1 MRVVVG
7 RIGKPHGIRGQV
19 TVESRT
25 DEPDLRFAPGTE
37 FVIDGPLQLL
47 TVEAVHWHSGRLLI
61 KFEGIHDRSW
71 AESIRNTILEV
82 ERDPNET
89 PQDPDE
95 FYDDQLEGCNVEL
108 LDSTPVGVVTEV
120 IHLPSQDMLS
130 VLRPDESEV
139 LIPFIALFVPVVE
152 IAQKR
157 IVIDPP
163 AGLLENSEA

>member
-25 DEPDLRFAPGTE
+25 DEPELRFAPGTE
-37 FVIDGPLQLL
+37 FVIDGPLQHL

-82 ERDPNET
+82 ERDPHET
-89 PQDPDE
+89 PEDPDE

-108 LDSTPVGVVTEV
+108 LDGTVLGVVTEV

-130 VLRPDESEV
+130 VLRLDESEV
-139 LIPFIALFVPVVE
+139 LVPFIALFVPVVQISE
-152 IAQKR
+152 KR

>member
-37 FVIDGPLQLL
+37 FIIDGPLQLL

-108 LDSTPVGVVTEV
+108 LDGTAIGIVTEV

-139 LIPFIALFVPVVE
+139 LVPFIALFVPVVE